1 MGPVS
6 SVDGNA
12 SVDGN
17 EDAVPRRLVD
27 SLGEMALAPG
37 VLHEHARLHPAH
49 LAVAGGELHARVQVD
64 DVLAPRCGMPVEVVL
79 AGHLAEDDASGG
91 LAGRYAPGGRGRLEL
106 DLDVLEVRL
115 ALRVGV
121 EPDDLHR
128 APSRAWPGR

>member
-12 SVDGN
+12 SVDRN
-17 EDAVPRRLVD
+17 EDAVPGLVVD
-27 SLGEMALAPG
+27 GLGEMALAPG
-37 VLHEHARLHPAH
+37 VLHEHD
-49 LAVAGGELHARVQVD
+49 RVQVD
-64 DVLAPRCGMPVEVVL
+64 DVLAPRRGMPVEVVL
-79 AGHLAEDDASGG
+79 AGHLAEDDAGGG
-91 LAGRYAPGGRGRLEL
+91 LAGRHAPGGRGRLEL

-115 ALRVGV
+115 AFRVGI